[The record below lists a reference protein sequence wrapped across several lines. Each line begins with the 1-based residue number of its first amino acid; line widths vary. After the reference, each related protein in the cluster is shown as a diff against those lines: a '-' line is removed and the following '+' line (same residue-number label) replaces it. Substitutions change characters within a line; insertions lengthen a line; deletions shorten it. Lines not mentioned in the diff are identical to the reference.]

1 MINTGI
7 VQYRVIR
14 HSDDVISV
22 HQVSTNELGEV
33 IDYVKRPVQLIDK
46 DTQTLTHNLIF
57 ILNALVLPVID
68 VNDLAV
74 DKDVTSSVQSALDL
88 FNTKE

>member
-14 HSDDVISV
+14 HSEDVISV
-22 HQVSTNELGEV
+22 HQVSTNERGEV
-33 IDYVKRPVQLIDK
+33 IDYVRRPVTLIDT
-46 DTQTLTHNLIF
+46 DTQSLTHNLIF
-57 ILNALVLPVID
+57 ILNSLVLPVID
-68 VNDLAV
+68 VKDIQV
-74 DKDVTSSVQSALDL
+74 DKDIHNSVQSALDL